1 MTAPRLE
8 EMSDNALLAK
18 LREED
23 RKRLIPHAMVFELK
37 AGEVLQE
44 AGVEVIHTWFPCG
57 SALGTFSVWVDAESE
72 AVEVALIG
80 REGAIGGIVSNGS
93 APAFATSQVRADGK
107 FLRVKISALEQVKL
121 ESLAM
126 RHWFSRYS
134 DCLIAQ
140 LFQTAACNAS
150 HTISQRAAKWLL
162 AAAARTGGSDLQIT
176 QDQLAKTLGV
186 GRTFVTRIIKQFRD
200 DSIIATRRGRMI
212 VQDEN
217 GLRARSCACTTA
229 IEDHFDNVLH
239 GIYPRE

>member
-1 MTAPRLE
+1 
-8 EMSDNALLAK
+8 
-18 LREED
+18 
-23 RKRLIPHAMVFELK
+23 
-37 AGEVLQE
+37 
-44 AGVEVIHTWFPCG
+44 
-57 SALGTFSVWVDAESE
+57 
-72 AVEVALIG
+72 
-80 REGAIGGIVSNGS
+80 
-93 APAFATSQVRADGK
+93 
-107 FLRVKISALEQVKL
+107 
-121 ESLAM
+121 M

-229 IEDHFDNVLH
+229 IEDHFDSVLH